1 MRGWVMALAAPGQP
15 VDLSGVMY
23 SPAEVVEE
31 MVETTGQFFG
41 SMLVCGRA
49 SLIYIIDV

>member
-31 MVETTGQFFG
+31 N
-41 SMLVCGRA
+41 GRNHRTILWFHV
-49 SLIYIIDV
+49 SLRESIIDLYN